1 MLLDPDEIIRQ
12 PGPWAHREISA
23 NGARFHIVEA
33 GHGPLI
39 VLLHGFPTLWWSWRR
54 QVKSYA
60 DAGYRVVAMDLRGYG
75 GSDHTPH
82 GYDPTT
88 LSHDVAGVIRS
99 LGERSAIVIGHGW
112 GGLIAWSMAVL
123 DPDVVDA
130 IVPVS
135 MPHPRRFRAAIL
147 RDAIQRRQ
155 ALYAVG
161 FQWPFLPERSLQ
173 AHDCARVADILH
185 SWSATSD
192 WPTDDESLAYRSA
205 FSLWPTAHCAVE
217 YHRWALRSLV
227 RTDGVRY
234 SRRMETPIDVPVL
247 HIHGAHDP
255 SVLPSSAES
264 SGEWVTGPYE
274 LAIIPSVGHFP
285 HEEDP
290 EAFDAL
296 VLPWLAGLARQERLS
311 PPAGP
316 SRG

>member
-1 MLLDPDEIIRQ
+1 MLLDPDEVIRQ
-12 PGPWAHREISA
+12 PGPWTHREISA
-23 NGARFHIVEA
+23 NGARFHIVDA

-99 LGERSAIVIGHGW
+99 LGERSAVVIGHGW

-123 DPDVVDA
+123 DPDVVEA

-173 AHDCARVADILH
+173 ADDCARVADILH
-185 SWSATSD
+185 SWSATPD
-192 WPTDDESLAYRSA
+192 WPGDDEALAYRSA

-234 SRRMETPIDVPVL
+234 RRRMETPIDVPVL

-255 SVLPSSAES
+255 SVLLSSAEGS
-264 SGEWVTGPYE
+264 NEWVTGPYE
-274 LAIIPSVGHFP
+274 MAVIPNVGHFP

-290 EAFDAL
+290 AAFDTL
-296 VLPWLAGLARQERLS
+296 VLAWLAGL
-311 PPAGP
+311 P
-316 SRG
+316 RG